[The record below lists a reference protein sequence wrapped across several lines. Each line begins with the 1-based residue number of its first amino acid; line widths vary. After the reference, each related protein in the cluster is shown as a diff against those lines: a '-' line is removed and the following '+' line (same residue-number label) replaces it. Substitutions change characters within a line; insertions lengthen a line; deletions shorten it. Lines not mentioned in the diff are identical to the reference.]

1 MHGVTALLLLGI
13 AVVAGSPD
21 SEPYEPCDVLLFRDS
36 YIAFG
41 TEYGL
46 VYVSGNQ
53 SSLEVL
59 NEKINFL
66 ARKKSI
72 KSPTLKRDRVAIF
85 SDLKRSSILSTQFAL
100 DEDGELNELRV
111 GVVRMNDLT
120 SKEMGFL
127 HYDIFEEHEMNRT
140 TGVPYANKKSTNE
153 FGICLPNTRKFRSE
167 ENVLEYDF
175 NRTISFRTEIS
186 PTQHFKYFERYN
198 GSAAN
203 CTEFDDDVEPIPF
216 QSEDG
221 KFSLTLHEDNSTLNA
236 LFYVLD
242 RSVSNK
248 SSCYFRKALLEWNET
263 WVPVIIPT
271 NSISSL
277 GVQFVEP
284 QVGAGAEI
292 SGAEATSTETPDDDT
307 EEEAPDM
314 DTEDVAP
321 DDDTEEE
328 MPKFDVLPTLIERK
342 K

>member
-120 SKEMGFL
+120 SK
-127 HYDIFEEHEMNRT
+127 
-140 TGVPYANKKSTNE
+140 
-153 FGICLPNTRKFRSE
+153 
-167 ENVLEYDF
+167 
-175 NRTISFRTEIS
+175 
-186 PTQHFKYFERYN
+186 
-198 GSAAN
+198 
-203 CTEFDDDVEPIPF
+203 
-216 QSEDG
+216 
-221 KFSLTLHEDNSTLNA
+221 
-236 LFYVLD
+236 
-242 RSVSNK
+242 
-248 SSCYFRKALLEWNET
+248 
-263 WVPVIIPT
+263 
-271 NSISSL
+271 
-277 GVQFVEP
+277 QFVEP